1 MLLPLC
7 RRFPVLPIPSFGS
20 LRKLS
25 SLLVTVCI
33 ASSFTITSR
42 TAWGAPMESDSGI
55 CRLISNKS
63 PRPPFTLSGLTNPA
77 VVAES
82 IFVSASAVPPG
93 SSVAFCIDGV
103 LHEVETRAPYWLGGE
118 KDSTPVGFPV
128 TSLHV
133 DRHELK
139 AIAILG
145 DGSRW
150 PSEPL
155 TLQVI
160 ASANTQF
167 SPTLAAYANQ
177 PGAQANSLSSV
188 LKNTSTAGAMLS
200 PAEVE
205 ARQSIL
211 ALYLNWGVDP
221 SLDFGNDQ
229 SPVLLS
235 LLPRSWAPTAS
246 SSSGRPP
253 STWFSADAPFYHP
266 IPANWPRAVIPP
278 GYFHHVQLS
287 TSRDGDGIGYG
298 QVTAAATDPQL
309 IVKSQWHANAATHRE
324 FAFRM
329 PISWAQS
336 LPAQTAG
343 DSHMVFI
350 DPVARTFVSSYRT
363 SVNPETGAPIALYAS
378 SPTAFNTLGDH
389 GGSTAS
395 GFAELPLLIQ
405 PGEATNPTKPIAHA
419 IGGPLGRT
427 WAARVYPATAWDSGI
442 KTSTNSCTHS
452 GLTNTGLIPYGG
464 VIQLDPNLDLARL
477 NLSLPALRILQAM
490 QTYGYYVMDFGCAD
504 FGIYTGIS
512 GAELEPYGG
521 LWGYNKHGAG
531 VQNEVERVITTQKL
545 FVVAPLFKK
554 Q

>member
-1 MLLPLC
+1 ML
-7 RRFPVLPIPSFGS
+7 FSVVAIPSSGPLGK
-20 LRKLS
+20 LRE
-25 SLLVTVCI
+25 LLVTLCI
-33 ASSFTITSR
+33 AGCLTITSR
-42 TAWGAPMESDSGI
+42 AAWGAPMESDPGI
-55 CRLISNKS
+55 CSLIGSKS
-63 PRPPFTLSGLTNPA
+63 ARPPFTLSGLTNPA
-77 VVAES
+77 VVAET

-93 SSVAFCIDGV
+93 ASVAFCIDGV

-145 DGSRW
+145 DGSHW
-150 PSEPL
+150 PSQPL

-160 ASANTQF
+160 ASANAQF

-177 PGAQANSLSSV
+177 PGAQATSVSSV
-188 LKNTSTAGAMLS
+188 LKNTSTAGALLS
-200 PAEVE
+200 PVEAE

-211 ALYLNWGVDP
+211 ALYLNWGIDP

-235 LLPRSWAPTAS
+235 LLPRSWAPPES
-246 SSSGRPP
+246 SSSSRRPSMRF
-253 STWFSADAPFYHP
+253 STDAPFYHP
-266 IPANWPRAVIPP
+266 IPANWPRVVIPA

-287 TSRDGDGIGYG
+287 TSREGDGIGYG
-298 QVTAAATDPQL
+298 QVTAVATDPQL
-309 IVKSQWHANAATHRE
+309 TIKSQWHANAATHRE
-324 FAFRM
+324 FAFRF
-329 PISWAQS
+329 PVSWAQS

-350 DPVARTFVSSYRT
+350 DPVARTFVSSYKT
-363 SVNPETGAPIALYAS
+363 SIDPESGAPIALYAS
-378 SPTAFNTLGDH
+378 SPTPFNTLGDH

-405 PGEATNPTKPIAHA
+405 PGEATNPTEPISHA

-427 WAARVYPATAWDSGI
+427 WAARVYPATAWDSGV
-442 KTSTNSCTHS
+442 KASTNSCTHI
-452 GLTNTGLIPYGG
+452 GLTNTGLVPYGG
-464 VIQLDPNLDLARL
+464 VIQLDPHLDLASL
-477 NLSLPALRILQAM
+477 HLSLPALRILQAM

-504 FGIYTGIS
+504 FDIYTTIS

-521 LWGYNKHGAG
+521 LWGYNKRGAG
-531 VQNEVERVITTQKL
+531 VQNEIERIITTR
-545 FVVAPLFKK
+545 
-554 Q
+554 